1 MSVETE
7 MEPRENLKICTRC
20 VYDETVPRIEFDE
33 RGECN
38 YCHIHDELSGQYP
51 TGAEGQA
58 WLEAFA
64 SKVKAESRG
73 RKYDCVV
80 GVSGGCDSS
89 YLIVRMVELGLRP
102 LAVHF
107 DNTWNSP
114 ISTQN
119 IYNVLEK
126 LNVDLH
132 TYVVDNREYDDIL
145 RSFILSGVKDI
156 DAPTDLGLAS
166 VLYRT
171 AERHGIKYIV
181 EGHSF
186 RTEGIAPLDWIYM
199 DGRYIRSVHRRF
211 GDVSMKTYPNM
222 SIAQFI
228 RWTAV
233 RGIQRVRPL
242 YYMDY
247 DKEQVKE
254 MLSEKYGWQWYG
266 GHHLENRY
274 TAFVHLYFLPR
285 RWAADLRYLGDAAL
299 VRSRQQSRE
308 TALAHLR
315 EPVECPDELLELVKK
330 RLGFS
335 DQSFE
340 EAMNIP
346 RKYWHDYPNYKRT
359 FEHLRPLFAALVKS
373 GKVPK
378 SFYMKFCFP
387 SQFGKV

>member
-1 MSVETE
+1 MSVQVSQ
-7 MEPRENLKICTRC
+7 ENLKTCTRC
-20 VYDETVPRIEFDE
+20 TYDEMVPRIEFDFD
-33 RGECN
+33 GVCN
-38 YCHIHDELSGQYP
+38 YCHIHDQLNAEYP

-58 WLEAFA
+58 WLDSFA
-64 SKVKAESRG
+64 AKVKKEARG

-114 ISTQN
+114 VSTQN
-119 IYNVLEK
+119 IYNVLER

-166 VLYRT
+166 VLYQT
-171 AERHGIKYIV
+171 AEKHGIKYII

-199 DGRYIRSVHRRF
+199 DGRYIGSVHKQF
-211 GDVSMKTYPNM
+211 GRLPMKTYPNM

-228 RWTAV
+228 RWTAL

-247 DKEQVKE
+247 DKEQVKR
-254 MLSEKYGWQWYG
+254 MLAEKYGWEWYG

-285 RWAADLRYLGDAAL
+285 RWNADLRHLGHAAT
-299 VRSRQQSRE
+299 VRSGQMPRE
-308 TALAHLR
+308 VALAELR
-315 EPVECPDELLELVKK
+315 EDVDCPDDLLDMVRK

-335 DQSFE
+335 E
-340 EAMNIP
+340 ESLEQAMQMP
-346 RKYWHDYPNYKRT
+346 KKYWHDYPNYKKT
-359 FEHLRPLFAALVKS
+359 FERLRPLFAMLVKS
-373 GKVPK
+373 GKVPQ

-387 SQFGKV
+387 KQFGED